1 MSTSIS
7 ADLGNLPVSLL
18 LIPNIPINSLK
29 LLQSGHWKQWK
40 LKTETEKLR
49 PKKLK
54 LVKTSY

>member
-7 ADLGNLPVSLL
+7 ADVGNLPVSLL

-40 LKTETEKLR
+40 LKTETEKL
-49 PKKLK
+49 K